1 MKSQDR
7 PAAGPAPGAARPAR
21 KAAPVVGFGRKA
33 SPPLELL
40 PDPESDARAA
50 ARDQRAS
57 VNGPD
62 LGAPDD
68 TEEDEE
74 TGGVRLGVSA
84 RGPNA
89 AAEPDRGAPAAR
101 PEPQPPMS
109 DAAFRD
115 LLDEARP
122 PGGAPRA
129 ATPTGGIL
137 GRARAGVV
145 GLRSTPFGSAG
156 RVRPPPISPPAIPH
170 ATDPAPRKPP
180 KPRPRLVSRPPGSV
194 APPEAPTGPVA
205 APVAKGTT
213 QPLPSLQPV
222 GTLSVEDVRDE
233 DELPTALARET
244 ELRRPPEWG
253 PIDEDWLKEAVT
265 RAEALVRSFPQ
276 QVYLTY
282 SAEPHLPF
290 TLVVARATP
299 AVAVR
304 SMVSFVAFLASIA
317 TPPRAR
323 IELIGVAH
331 LDRTF
336 HKNVEA
342 ALEPHFSGNVEVE
355 PNPGRVDIRF
365 NEPDPQWGAYPTLP
379 MR

>member
-1 MKSQDR
+1 
-7 PAAGPAPGAARPAR
+7 
-21 KAAPVVGFGRKA
+21 
-33 SPPLELL
+33 
-40 PDPESDARAA
+40 
-50 ARDQRAS
+50 
-57 VNGPD
+57 
-62 LGAPDD
+62 
-68 TEEDEE
+68 
-74 TGGVRLGVSA
+74 
-84 RGPNA
+84 
-89 AAEPDRGAPAAR
+89 
-101 PEPQPPMS
+101 MS

-122 PGGAPRA
+122 AASAGPRA

-156 RVRPPPISPPAIPH
+156 RVRPPPASPPAIPH
-170 ATDPAPRKPP
+170 ATDLTPRKPP
-180 KPRPRLVSRPPGSV
+180 KPRPRLVSRPPGTPAPQV
-194 APPEAPTGPVA
+194 APA
-205 APVAKGTT
+205 VAKPTQPTPSGAAT
-213 QPLPSLQPV
+213 QPLPSLEHV

-233 DELPTALARET
+233 DELPTATARET

-253 PIDEDWLKEAVT
+253 PIDEEWLQEAVT
-265 RAEALVRSFPQ
+265 RADALVRSFPQ
-276 QVYLTY
+276 QVYITY

-290 TLVVARATP
+290 TLVVSRATP

-379 MR
+379 LR